1 MGSTRALGSQHWAS
15 MPSTGT
21 RRQPTRTTSLP
32 TPIQAPARAPP
43 PYEPTAAAAGAVAA
57 AQSAAAQAALPAAEE
72 PAPGPQPQNLADD
85 PHEEEELPYDEHHD
99 AVAGHDDAL
108 AGQDD
113 DYIRSL
119 EDEVAA
125 LRGSKRDA
133 DHAAD
138 IIDCSRGTIYQSPVT
153 TDESASP
160 NAPWTDKLT
169 KKQLTALSR
178 QNRVRPPS
186 I

>member
-1 MGSTRALGSQHWAS
+1 MHPHSPFTDNSGTLSPWLAQLTTLHLADAQPDTIMSSMRDRIPSVGACPWVQHGPSAA
-15 MPSTGT
+15 STGPACPRPGRAASPPAPLASPHPSKPRHA
-21 RRQPTRTTSLP
+21 RRRRTSPRLLP
-32 TPIQAPARAPP
+32 PARF
-43 PYEPTAAAAGAVAA
+43 AAAKSDAV
-57 AQSAAAQAALPAAEE
+57 QAALPAAEE

-125 LRGSKRDA
+125 LREEVAGLRA
-133 DHAAD
+133 
-138 IIDCSRGTIYQSPVT
+138 
-153 TDESASP
+153 
-160 NAPWTDKLT
+160 
-169 KKQLTALSR
+169 
-178 QNRVRPPS
+178 
-186 I
+186 